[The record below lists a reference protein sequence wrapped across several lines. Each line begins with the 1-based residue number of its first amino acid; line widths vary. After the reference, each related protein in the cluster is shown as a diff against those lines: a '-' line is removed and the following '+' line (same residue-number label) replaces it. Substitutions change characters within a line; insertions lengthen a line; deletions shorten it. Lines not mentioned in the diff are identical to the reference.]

1 MLRLKLRT
9 LIHYLLNDEEKRKK
23 SKEKIRQIKAVDCRS
38 REIEKSPNKKNR
50 RKQKILTVNFFGRL
64 EKIKKT
70 S

>member
-1 MLRLKLRT
+1 MKKK
-9 LIHYLLNDEEKRKK
+9 EKKVRK
-23 SKEKIRQIKAVDCRS
+23 KIRQIKAVDCRS

-50 RKQKILTVNFFGRL
+50 RKQKKLTVNFFGRL